1 MKNFKSKIM
10 TFKEIYNNIPPI
22 SIYSNLD
29 LNFYEGKLLSFYEHV
44 LK

>member
-10 TFKEIYNNIPPI
+10 TFKEIYNNIPI